1 MIWVCNASFI
11 SPCWPTKISLK
22 KLITPIQITGPTS
35 TPPIG
40 GINFLVKL
48 RIEFYGI
55 EIINQKP
62 LLNSI
67 FGYQVRINLIKKTIV
82 KYDRAIPKQTSKIW
96 RGFSNKEIT
105 IISVSYTHLTLPTKA

>member
-1 MIWVCNASFI
+1 M

-40 GINFLVKL
+40 GITFLVKL
-48 RIEFYGI
+48 RIEFDGI
-55 EIINQKP
+55 EINNQKP
-62 LLNSI
+62 LLKSI

-82 KYDRAIPKQTSKIW
+82 KYDRETPKKISKIW
-96 RGFSNKEIT
+96 REFSSKEIT
-105 IISVSYTHLTLPTKA
+105 II